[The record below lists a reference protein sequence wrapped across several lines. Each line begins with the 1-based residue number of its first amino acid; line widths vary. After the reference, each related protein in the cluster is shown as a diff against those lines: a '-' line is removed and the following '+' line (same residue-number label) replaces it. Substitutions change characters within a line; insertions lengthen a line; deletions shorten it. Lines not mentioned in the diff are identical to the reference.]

1 MPRLAQ
7 CWFWAVTIWR
17 WDATRVAVIRLTHA
31 HSMTIDE
38 IDRAARALAVQ
49 LKERYGVESEWLP
62 DRIVLIGSGVSGFLQ
77 VASDHLVDRGAAG
90 SGVEFTEARHRARNH
105 RLPADARYV
114 RLRSVILAAQWLNS
128 VSNPSLHKSDRIRV
142 RHDPMPRFSK
152 VSAPL
157 NHGTPVALSHGWVE
171 VFKIAP
177 VGNLGVG

>member
-17 WDATRVAVIRLTHA
+17 LGATRVAVIKLTHA

-77 VASDHLVDRGAAG
+77 VASDHLVI
-90 SGVEFTEARHRARNH
+90 E
-105 RLPADARYV
+105 V
-114 RLRSVILAAQWLNS
+114 RLGL
-128 VSNPSLHKSDRIRV
+128 
-142 RHDPMPRFSK
+142 
-152 VSAPL
+152 
-157 NHGTPVALSHGWVE
+157 ALSLLKRAIEREITDYLRTHVT
-171 VFKIAP
+171 
-177 VGNLGVG
+177 

>member
-38 IDRAARALAVQ
+38 IDRAARALAIQ

-77 VASDHLVDRGAAG
+77 VASDHLVI
-90 SGVEFTEARHRARNH
+90 E
-105 RLPADARYV
+105 V
-114 RLRSVILAAQWLNS
+114 RLGL
-128 VSNPSLHKSDRIRV
+128 
-142 RHDPMPRFSK
+142 
-152 VSAPL
+152 
-157 NHGTPVALSHGWVE
+157 ALSLLKRAIEREITDYLRTHVT
-171 VFKIAP
+171 
-177 VGNLGVG
+177 